1 LWSHVAVQIDL
12 KREKK
17 KEKWLCWNL
26 KKVSFQKIQRVQK
39 FCGMCVEGGGEVCDA
54 HKFDKEAT
62 KKREDGPPMYI
73 FAKFVFRCSWTSF
86 VSSLFQFFPVFF
98 VFLFCFS
105 KFNLIRNLKM
115 KTNQNSEKRMF
126 RI

>member
-1 LWSHVAVQIDL
+1 MLEFEESQFSKNSKSSEILRHVC
-12 KREKK
+12 R
-17 KEKWLCWNL
+17 
-26 KKVSFQKIQRVQK
+26 
-39 FCGMCVEGGGEVCDA
+39 GGGEVCDA

-98 VFLFCFS
+98 VFCFVFQS
-105 KFNLIRNLKM
+105 LI
-115 KTNQNSEKRMF
+115 
-126 RI
+126 